1 MIHIFPFKFAAEYVC
16 NERNKRLNEP
26 PDELIID
33 GTYGDER
40 AEVQKNIKQQAV
52 YLYTHDVLCKR
63 QVTAA

>member
-1 MIHIFPFKFAAEYVC
+1 MSIIKKSAVMIHIFPFKFAAEYVC

-40 AEVQKNIKQQAV
+40 AEVQRMSNSK
-52 YLYTHDVLCKR
+52 LSTFLHP
-63 QVTAA
+63 